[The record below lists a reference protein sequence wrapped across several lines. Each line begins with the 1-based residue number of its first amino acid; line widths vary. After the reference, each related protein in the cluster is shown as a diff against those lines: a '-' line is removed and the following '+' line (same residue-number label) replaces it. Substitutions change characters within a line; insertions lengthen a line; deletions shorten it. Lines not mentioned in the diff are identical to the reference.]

1 MEFFRDTNIDFLGKK
16 WYFLIFSLIFSV
28 AGVLSMAFWHG
39 IPLGVDFRGG
49 TLVYVKYAHTP
60 DPSAIHTEIE
70 RAGLKNARVQRYGQP
85 GNNEVLI
92 ALDIQE
98 TSEQALDKGKTQI
111 IQALESHAAAGQAG
125 PQQLQ
130 FVDRRELSFGEGPA
144 SPRIGRRGQPAL
156 HRDSSGIVD
165 YRDKTKSGVLGSID
179 ELKSVA
185 DPAVVASL
193 QESFFVSD
201 FGIRN
206 VEIVGPQV
214 GQQLRKQA
222 ILATLYS
229 LGGMLIYLGF
239 RFEWIYGVA
248 AVLTVFHDT
257 LITVGAFSLLNWE
270 ISLTVIAAILTLIG
284 YSNNDTIV
292 VFDRIRENIKL
303 LRREKLADIVN
314 KSINQTLSRTILTAG
329 LTFLTVLALF
339 LFGGEV
345 LHGFSFALVIGILI
359 GTYSSIAIAAPILV
373 AYQDWRGGGARSR
386 LPCHCGRAAARRS
399 RRKKLRSE
407 SGPSGV
413 KSLTCPQRQ
422 EFAEGSS
429 ERAGAKRMR
438 SVSKFS

>member
-1 MEFFRDTNIDFLGKK
+1 MEFFKNTNIDFLGKK
-16 WYFLIFSLIFSV
+16 WYFLVFSLIFSV
-28 AGVLSMAFWHG
+28 AGVLSIAFWHG

-60 DPSAIHTEIE
+60 DPAAIHAEID
-70 RAGLKNARVQRYGQP
+70 RAGLKNARVQTYGP
-85 GNNEVLI
+85 AANNEVLI

-98 TSEQALDKGKTQI
+98 TSEQALDKGKLQI
-111 IQALESHAAAGQAG
+111 IQALESKATPGKQDLNNSSSLAIQSDLLEKDPLHLGSGADANPRYTAIAQA
-125 PQQLQ
+125 
-130 FVDRRELSFGEGPA
+130 
-144 SPRIGRRGQPAL
+144 
-156 HRDSSGIVD
+156 IVD
-165 YRDKTKSGVLGSID
+165 YRDKTKGGVLGSLD
-179 ELKSVA
+179 ELKGTA

-193 QESFFVSD
+193 QDNFFVSD

-229 LGGMLIYLGF
+229 LAGMLIYLAL

-303 LRREKLADIVN
+303 LRRDRLADIVN

-345 LHGFSFALVIGILI
+345 LRGFSLALVIGILI

-373 AYQDWRGGGARSR
+373 AYQEWRGERGKSPIAM
-386 LPCHCGRAAARRS
+386 P
-399 RRKKLRSE
+399 LRTGN
-407 SGPSGV
+407 GPTQPKEKV
-413 KSLTCPQRQ
+413 K
-422 EFAEGSS
+422 A
-429 ERAGAKRMR
+429 
-438 SVSKFS
+438 

>member
-16 WYFLIFSLIFSV
+16 WYFLAFSLIFSV

-60 DPSAIHTEIE
+60 DPAAVHSDID
-70 RAGLKNARVQRYGQP
+70 RAGLKNARVQRYGQAA
-85 GNNEVLI
+85 NNELLI

-111 IQALESHAAAGQAG
+111 IQALEGKGASANAGKQDLNNSSSITIGNYLLEKDPLRLGSGSDANPRYNAMAQA
-125 PQQLQ
+125 
-130 FVDRRELSFGEGPA
+130 
-144 SPRIGRRGQPAL
+144 
-156 HRDSSGIVD
+156 IVD
-165 YRDKTKSGVLGSID
+165 YRDKTKGGVLASID
-179 ELKSVA
+179 ELKAVA
-185 DPAVVASL
+185 DPAAVASL
-193 QESFFVSD
+193 QDNFFVSD

-222 ILATLYS
+222 LLATLYS
-229 LGGMLIYLGF
+229 LAGMLIYLAL

-248 AVLTVFHDT
+248 AVLTAFHDT
-257 LITVGAFSLLNWE
+257 LITVGAFSLLDKE

-292 VFDRIRENIKL
+292 VFDRIRENVKL
-303 LRREKLADIVN
+303 LRRDRLADIVN

-373 AYQDWRGGGARSR
+373 AYQEWRGERG
-386 LPCHCGRAAARRS
+386 
-399 RRKKLRSE
+399 KKPIAMPLRSG
-407 SGPSGV
+407 SGAQSKEKV
-413 KSLTCPQRQ
+413 K
-422 EFAEGSS
+422 
-429 ERAGAKRMR
+429 
-438 SVSKFS
+438 V

>member
-1 MEFFRDTNIDFLGKK
+1 MEFFRNTNIDFLGKK
-16 WYFLIFSLIFSV
+16 WYFLTFSLIFSV
-28 AGVLSMAFWHG
+28 AGIISMGHRWATSG
-39 IPLGVDFRGG
+39 SPVPLGVDFRGG

-60 DPSAIHTEIE
+60 DPSAIHDEIE
-70 RAGLKNARVQRYGQP
+70 RAGLKNARVQRYGQAS
-85 GNNEVLI
+85 NNEVLI

-98 TSEQALDKGKTQI
+98 TSEQDLSKGKEQI
-111 IQALESHAAAGQAG
+111 KQALEGKAGAGKQDLNNSSSLTIANYLLEKDPLHLGTDANPRYTAVAQA
-125 PQQLQ
+125 
-130 FVDRRELSFGEGPA
+130 
-144 SPRIGRRGQPAL
+144 
-156 HRDSSGIVD
+156 IVD
-165 YRDKTKSGVLGSID
+165 YRDKTKGGVLSSID

-185 DPAVVASL
+185 DPAAVASL
-193 QESFFVSD
+193 QDNFFVSD

-229 LGGMLIYLGF
+229 LAGMLVYLAL

-257 LITVGAFSLLNWE
+257 LITVGIFSLLDRE

-303 LRREKLADIVN
+303 LRRDRLADIVN

-345 LHGFSFALVIGILI
+345 LHNFSLALVIGILI

-373 AYQDWRGGGARSR
+373 AYQEWRGERGKKPIAMP
-386 LPCHCGRAAARRS
+386 LRAG
-399 RRKKLRSE
+399 
-407 SGPSGV
+407 SGPSQPKEKV
-413 KSLTCPQRQ
+413 K
-422 EFAEGSS
+422 
-429 ERAGAKRMR
+429 
-438 SVSKFS
+438 V

>member
-1 MEFFRDTNIDFLGKK
+1 
-16 WYFLIFSLIFSV
+16 
-28 AGVLSMAFWHG
+28 MAFWHG

-49 TLVYVKYAHTP
+49 TLVYVKYSHTP
-60 DPSAIHTEIE
+60 DPAVIHKDIDK
-70 RAGLKNARVQRYGQP
+70 AGLKNARVQRYGP
-85 GNNEVLI
+85 PSNNEVLI
-92 ALDIQE
+92 SLDIQE
-98 TSEQALDKGKTQI
+98 TSEKDLSKGKDEI
-111 IQALESHAAAGQAG
+111 KNALEGGTANANPGKQDLNNASSLGLANYLLEKDPLHLGTDANPRYTAMAQA
-125 PQQLQ
+125 
-130 FVDRRELSFGEGPA
+130 
-144 SPRIGRRGQPAL
+144 
-156 HRDSSGIVD
+156 IVD
-165 YRDKTKSGVLGSID
+165 YRDKVRGGVLSSTD
-179 ELKSVA
+179 DLKGTV
-185 DPAVVASL
+185 DPAIIASL
-193 QESFFVSD
+193 KDGFFLSD
-201 FGIRN
+201 FGVRN

-222 ILATLYS
+222 LLATLYS
-229 LGGMLIYLGF
+229 LAGMLIYLAL

-303 LRREKLADIVN
+303 LRRDKLADIVN

-373 AYQDWRGGGARSR
+373 AYQEWRTRGGQRPGA
-386 LPCHCGRAAARRS
+386 
-399 RRKKLRSE
+399 
-407 SGPSGV
+407 GPSALQVRTGPGPSQPKEKV
-413 KSLTCPQRQ
+413 KI
-422 EFAEGSS
+422 
-429 ERAGAKRMR
+429 K
-438 SVSKFS
+438 V

>member
-1 MEFFRDTNIDFLGKK
+1 LEFFRNTNIDFLGKK
-16 WYFLIFSLIFSV
+16 WYFLSFSLIFSV
-28 AGVLSMAFWHG
+28 AGLLSMGFWHG

-49 TLVYVKYAHTP
+49 TLVYVKYSHTP
-60 DPSAIHTEIE
+60 DPDAIHADID
-70 RAGLKNARVQRYGQP
+70 RAGLKNARVQRYGLAS
-85 GNNEVLI
+85 NNELLI
-92 ALDIQE
+92 QLDIQE

-111 IQALESHAAAGQAG
+111 IQALEGRASSASAGKQDLNNSSSLAIANYLLEKDPLHLGMDANPRYTAIAQA
-125 PQQLQ
+125 
-130 FVDRRELSFGEGPA
+130 
-144 SPRIGRRGQPAL
+144 
-156 HRDSSGIVD
+156 IVND
-165 YRDKTKSGVLGSID
+165 RDKVKSGVLDSID
-179 ELKSVA
+179 ELKGVV

-193 QESFFVSD
+193 SEGFFVSD

-229 LGGMLIYLGF
+229 LAGMLVYLAL

-257 LITVGAFSLLNWE
+257 LITVGAFSLLNKE

-303 LRREKLADIVN
+303 LRREKLSDIVN

-345 LHGFSFALVIGILI
+345 LRGFSLALVIGILI

-373 AYQDWRGGGARSR
+373 AYQDWRTAR
-386 LPCHCGRAAARRS
+386 G
-399 RRKKLRSE
+399 
-407 SGPSGV
+407 
-413 KSLTCPQRQ
+413 QRPIAMPVRTGTGQ
-422 EFAEGSS
+422 NSPKE
-429 ERAGAKRMR
+429 KIK
-438 SVSKFS
+438 V